1 MYVVV
6 VFAGTVSDE
15 EPASARQAWRS
26 GIEFVAITL
35 DAKVY
40 VGDWSVVANDVPAH
54 TAPQLN
60 FVERRGARVH
70 VVDLK
75 GASLREATR
84 HEETRLPM
92 RTIVAPVILELA
104 VKASHGIGAWRSEF
118 DQLVLQ
124 GDVEVDRS

>member
-1 MYVVV
+1 MIPFGDGRSAVGHCIGVYEKNVYVVV

-54 TAPQLN
+54 TAPQ
-60 FVERRGARVH
+60 A
-70 VVDLK
+70 
-75 GASLREATR
+75 
-84 HEETRLPM
+84 
-92 RTIVAPVILELA
+92 
-104 VKASHGIGAWRSEF
+104 
-118 DQLVLQ
+118 
-124 GDVEVDRS
+124 